1 MRILVVED
9 EKTLA
14 ESLKT
19 GLTDEKFAVDVIND
33 GKEGYELAATEEYD
47 TIILDIMLPGMDGVT
62 ICGKLRAEDIHTPII
77 MLTAK
82 DALDDKLTGFMY
94 GADDYLV
101 KPFSFEELLA
111 RIRALIRR
119 STVKESVLKI
129 DNLLLNPSAHIVT
142 RKGKEIS
149 LTGKEYALLEYF
161 MHHPN
166 QILTREQI
174 LNHVWDYSYDS
185 MSNIIEV
192 LIRRLRNKI
201 DRDFPEDK
209 KLFTTVR
216 GLGYRLGT
224 QDEKI

>member
-14 ESLKT
+14 DNLKT
-19 GLTDEKFAVDVIND
+19 GLTDEKFAVDIIRN
-33 GKEGYELAATEEYD
+33 GREAYEMAVTEEYD
-47 TIILDIMLPGMDGVT
+47 AIILDIMLPEMDGVT
-62 ICGKLRAEDIHTPII
+62 ICEKLRAKNINTPII

-82 DALDDKLTGFMY
+82 DALDDKLTGFKF

-111 RIRALIRR
+111 RIRSLIRR

-129 DNLLLNPSAHIVT
+129 DDLELNPSAHIVT
-142 RKGKEIS
+142 RKGKEIG

-192 LIRRLRNKI
+192 LVRRLRNKI
-201 DRDFPEDK
+201 DRDFPESMQ
-209 KLFTTVR
+209 LFSTIR
-216 GLGYRLGT
+216 GLGYRLGINN
-224 QDEKI
+224 EKI

>member
-14 ESLKT
+14 DNLKT
-19 GLTDEKFAVDVIND
+19 GLTDEKFAVDIIRN
-33 GKEGYELAATEEYD
+33 GREAYEMAVTEEYD
-47 TIILDIMLPGMDGVT
+47 AIILDIMLPEMDGIT
-62 ICGKLRAEDIHTPII
+62 ICEKLRAKNINTPII

-82 DALDDKLTGFMY
+82 DALDDKLTGFKF

-111 RIRALIRR
+111 RIRSLIRR

-129 DNLLLNPSAHIVT
+129 DDLELNPSAHIVT

-192 LIRRLRNKI
+192 LVRRLRNKI
-201 DRDFPEDK
+201 DRDFPESMQ
-209 KLFTTVR
+209 LFSTIR
-216 GLGYRLGT
+216 GLGYRLGINN
-224 QDEKI
+224 EKI